1 MARKMQEVLKNPSD
15 IFINTHTYETFTFL
29 DSHVGSFNT
38 DVNTSTT
45 LTADAKTLFI
55 IQKTTS
61 EDSSPAQDMLTQ
73 KPSNSLMSYKQP
85 YFGWRSQ
92 EKLKQPRGFI
102 ATPSQRLASSL
113 QNNARLSRIVE

>member
-1 MARKMQEVLKNPSD
+1 MQEVLKNPSD
-15 IFINTHTYETFTFL
+15 IFISTHTYETFTFL

>member
-1 MARKMQEVLKNPSD
+1 MILVIYK
-15 IFINTHTYETFTFL
+15 TFKFL

-45 LTADAKTLFI
+45 LTADAKTFFI

-61 EDSSPAQDMLTQ
+61 EEASPAQDMVTQ

-113 QNNARLSRIVE
+113 QINARLSRIVE